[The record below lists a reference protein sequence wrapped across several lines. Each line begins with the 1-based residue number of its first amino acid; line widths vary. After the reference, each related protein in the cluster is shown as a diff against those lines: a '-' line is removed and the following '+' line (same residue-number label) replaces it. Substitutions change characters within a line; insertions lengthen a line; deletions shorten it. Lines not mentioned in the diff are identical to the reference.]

1 MYIVYCIF
9 PRILGGFLH
18 ICTCTC
24 TIYCGLWPPDNT
36 SCIFLTW
43 YQSYRFFSHAQLM
56 LRSNLTG
63 AAAIV
68 FRPLSPCSSST
79 ATRSSASAPSVELLR
94 LARLGIRRPP
104 WPLSDQ
110 SPIPPSARVAVADQR
125 RSVQEPLSLGS
136 PPRESAGL
144 VLARSLLLLSLGS
157 LLGPRSI
164 PPRDSSSAWI
174 GLPARPDF
182 RSLLLAP
189 SAAVCPRT
197 CPDRIDPQ
205 RRPLALFPH

>member
-1 MYIVYCIF
+1 VIPAASS
-9 PRILGGFLH
+9 PR
-18 ICTCTC
+18 
-24 TIYCGLWPPDNT
+24 PPPVPVLAAST
-36 SCIFLTW
+36 SVPVRLCPVRRT
-43 YQSYRFFSHAQLM
+43 
-56 LRSNLTG
+56 
-63 AAAIV
+63 
-68 FRPLSPCSSST
+68 
-79 ATRSSASAPSVELLR
+79 PSIELLR
-94 LARLGIRRPP
+94 PAHLGIRRPP